1 MKTKRSLLLSLIT
14 VLLFSTNI
22 YGQSEATTTN
32 KKTYPFYLEYI
43 MGPYLFVD
51 HIPYDAVMMNGCRL
65 GFNLKPK
72 FNMAIEYVVG
82 QQQDDQNTLGM
93 THNVNTQFIYNFLPE
108 SKPFKPYLF
117 AGGGFFEFKA
127 FSSDVYGISWNL
139 GGGSTVKFTDRIS
152 GVMEARYLNLSQMK
166 LGGEHELAVFWG
178 ARVAF

>member
-1 MKTKRSLLLSLIT
+1 MITKINCYF
-14 VLLFSTNI
+14 VLLGLLFFTPNLYAQNTSSNST
-22 YGQSEATTTN
+22 
-32 KKTYPFYLEYI
+32 KKDHPFYLEYI

-65 GFNLKPK
+65 GFDIRPK
-72 FNMAIEYVVG
+72 FNFAIEYVVG

-93 THNVNTQFIYNFLPE
+93 THNVNAQFIYNFMPQ

-127 FSSDVYGISWNL
+127 FSSDVYGVSWNV
-139 GGGSTVKFTDRIS
+139 GGGSTVRFTDRLS
-152 GVMEARYLNLSQMK
+152 GVMEARYLNLSQLK

-178 ARVAF
+178 ARIAF